1 MISMQESQDK
11 SACPSSPGIP
21 DTDKSSPLNQS
32 VEVQNKVLLMS
43 SKKNL
48 DNAPAGAES
57 ELP

>member
-11 SACPSSPGIP
+11 SGPSSPGIP
-21 DTDKSSPLNQS
+21 ATEKSSPLNQS
-32 VEVQNKVLLMS
+32 VEVKNKVLLMS

-48 DNAPAGAES
+48 DNAPVGAQN